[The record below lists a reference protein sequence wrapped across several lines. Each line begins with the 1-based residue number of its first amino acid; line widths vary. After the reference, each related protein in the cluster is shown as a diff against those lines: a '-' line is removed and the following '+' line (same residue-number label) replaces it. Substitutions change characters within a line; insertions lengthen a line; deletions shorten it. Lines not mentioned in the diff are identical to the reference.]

1 MAKSQ
6 GQEKSAAA
14 HGREA
19 LSQWGDAVRFGAR
32 ALAAGLREREGSA
45 DRPRLRERLDPSK
58 TEKGGRVGGA
68 ADAAL
73 ARLGKPGKL
82 ASKLSL
88 GSRLVERVGG
98 GNIGNGTRQEAEESA
113 QDESA
118 SNGDSAA
125 AAVPFPIQES
135 IDVALPVG
143 GAFALA
149 SRFLDFPEYLDRMVE
164 AEEVDETHFLFVVK
178 TGRRPREIEVE
189 IVEELPDS
197 RIDWE
202 CDGELSHSG
211 MLTFHPLAPRL
222 TRLELTIEREPE
234 GLPEQLWRRTRLT
247 GRVIQ
252 GELHRFKAHVELLDE
267 DFEDYVPRAATPDE
281 IPPQE
286 EAPEGEGEEPE
297 EGLPEGE
304 AEAPDEGQVEEEELE
319 PA

>member
-1 MAKSQ
+1 MAISQ
-6 GQEKSAAA
+6 KQEKGAAA
-14 HGREA
+14 YGREA
-19 LSQWGDAVRFGAR
+19 LSQWGDAIRFGGRAITAR
-32 ALAAGLREREGSA
+32 LRERERNP
-45 DRPRLRERLDPSK
+45 DRPPLRERLDPSK
-58 TEKGGRVGGA
+58 TEKGGRLGNA
-68 ADAAL
+68 ADAAV

-113 QDESA
+113 QGESA
-118 SNGDSAA
+118 SDGGEAA
-125 AAVPFPIQES
+125 ALPFPIQES
-135 IDVALPVG
+135 IDVALPVS

-149 SRFLDFPEYLDRMVE
+149 SRFLDFPEYLDRMVA
-164 AEEVDETHFLFVVK
+164 AEEADETHFIFVVNIA
-178 TGRRPREIEVE
+178 RRPREIGVE
-189 IVEELPDS
+189 IIEELPDS

-202 CDGELSHSG
+202 CNGELSHSG

-234 GLPEQLWRRTRLT
+234 GLSEQLWRRTRLT

-267 DFEDYVPRAATPDE
+267 DFEDYVPQAAIPDE
-281 IPPQE
+281 IPS
-286 EAPEGEGEEPE
+286 EG
-297 EGLPEGE
+297 
-304 AEAPDEGQVEEEELE
+304 EAPDEGQVEEDELE